1 MKKKS
6 LFVLSTCSFLL
17 FGTLVSCSNESTP
30 FTQAFLVNET
40 TSSDYDIV
48 GLETTGYA
56 QGRKV
61 TFGVVVKNDQKVISE
76 VKAGSETVTHEGGN
90 VYSFVMPA
98 KDVTIEVI
106 LANLEP
112 EKTDEVLGL
121 ADALEKA
128 SEGVS
133 FETVF
138 VEKQTYIDNSGEVSS
153 KSRYARKTTSNATGE
168 YNLVTRY
175 KSVYDYNKDN
185 FENNTPIDVSET
197 EAETITMYSKIPNTT
212 NLGTTALGIDNV
224 VHYYDVLDSA
234 TEVNLDWY
242 ETFNNPF
249 NLLSATD
256 FVEDETEEGLF
267 HLKTED
273 INNRLVC
280 DALAL
285 IVFGDIQQ
293 QYTLE
298 EFSVKV
304 VDGEFTTYSGHFADP
319 QFEWYRSEVSFTGE
333 FKGFGSTVFEA
344 PKPVEGAS
352 DATFDEAIT
361 TLKEGNYTVSVTED
375 YTSAYYGRTVDVT
388 KGYSDGGDS
397 FLQEFYATNADMS
410 TAEPYEAYYYLQQS
424 EIGWGDIE
432 EFSIQRGVKIKEEYY
447 TFSSDLEDVKIKDN
461 LLPTFAISSAL
472 FDKED
477 NKYTLKS
484 SENLPYYM
492 MLGSEE
498 VFSPFTSLSIRNL
511 EITIGEDSVTFVTDD
526 TYGTITTVEYS
537 KIGTTTVP
545 EITIKTTTE
554 DLKTWEDYF
563 KTENDVTLAN
573 NTIPSEI
580 MNIVPTPKVSFGGNV
595 TNVAPNYAEVDEET
609 GFRSMQIVCAL
620 DDVGDYV
627 DVQYDDLLVYFSQA
641 VTKEGFIYD
650 ESNTYEYAFIKEMNV
665 LGVDSTVEISFG
677 GYGNY
682 FVVQYDIAPIVEE
695 EPEV

>member
-17 FGTLVSCSNESTP
+17 FGTLVSCSNETTP
-30 FTQAFLVNET
+30 FVQAFLVKET

-48 GLETTGYA
+48 GLDTTGYA

-106 LANLEP
+106 LTDLEP

-138 VEKQTYIDNSGEVSS
+138 VEKQTYIDNSGNISS
-153 KSRYARKTTSNATGE
+153 QSRYARKITSDATSE

-175 KSVYDYNKDN
+175 ESVYDSVKEN

-249 NLLSATD
+249 NLLSVAD

-293 QYTLE
+293 QYTVE

-537 KIGTTTVP
+537 KIGTTTIP

-563 KTENDVTLAN
+563 KTEDDVTLAN

-641 VTKEGFIYD
+641 VTKEGFIYN

>member
-48 GLETTGYA
+48 GLDNTGYA

-61 TFGVVVKNDQKVISE
+61 TFGVVVKNGQKVISE

-90 VYSFVMPA
+90 VYTFVMPA

-106 LANLEP
+106 LADLEP

-128 SEGVS
+128 SEGAS

-138 VEKQTYIDNSGEVSS
+138 VEKQTYIDNSGNISS
-153 KSRYARKTTSNATGE
+153 QSRYARKITSEATSE

-175 KSVYDYNKDN
+175 DSVYDSNKEN

-197 EAETITMYSKIPNTT
+197 EADTITMYSKIPNTT

-249 NLLSATD
+249 NLLSVTD
-256 FVEDETEEGLF
+256 FVEDETEKGLF

-273 INNRLVC
+273 IKNRLVC

-293 QYTLE
+293 QYTVE

-304 VDGEFTTYSGHFADP
+304 VDGEFTTYSGHFAEP
-319 QFEWYRSEVSFTGE
+319 QFEWYRSEVLFTGE
-333 FKGFGSTVFEA
+333 FKGFGKTVFEE
-344 PKPVEGAS
+344 PKPVDGAS

-361 TLKEGNYTVSVTED
+361 KLKEGNYTVSVTED

-410 TAEPYEAYYYLQQS
+410 TAKPYEAYYYLQQS

-545 EITIKTTTE
+545 GITIKTTTD

-563 KTENDVTLAN
+563 KTEDDVTLAN

-580 MNIVPTPKVSFGGNV
+580 MNLVPTPKVSYGGNV
-595 TNVAPNYAEVDEET
+595 TNVAPNYAEVDKET
-609 GFRSMQIVCAL
+609 GARTMQIVCAL

-627 DVQYDDLLVYFSQA
+627 DLQYDDLLVYFSQA

-650 ESNTYEYAFIKEMNV
+650 ESNTDEYAFKKEMNV

-695 EPEV
+695 EPEA

>member
-17 FGTLVSCSNESTP
+17 FGTLVSCSNEFTP
-30 FTQAFLVNET
+30 FVQAFLVKET

-48 GLETTGYA
+48 GLDTTGYA

-61 TFGVVVKNDQKVISE
+61 TFGVVVKNGQKVISE

-90 VYSFVMPA
+90 VYTFVMPA

-106 LANLEP
+106 LADLEP

-128 SEGVS
+128 SEGAS

-197 EAETITMYSKIPNTT
+197 EAETITMYSKMPNTT

-224 VHYYDVLDSA
+224 IHYYDVLDSA
-234 TEVNLDWY
+234 TGVNLDWY

-256 FVEDETEEGLF
+256 FVEDETEKGLF

-273 INNRLVC
+273 IKNRLVC

-293 QYTLE
+293 QYTVE

-319 QFEWYRSEVSFTGE
+319 QFEWYRSEVLFTGE
-333 FKGFGSTVFEA
+333 FKGFGKTVFEE
-344 PKPVEGAS
+344 PKPVEATS
-352 DATFDEAIT
+352 DATFDEAIAK
-361 TLKEGNYTVSVTED
+361 LKEGNYTVSVTED
-375 YTSAYYGRTVDVT
+375 YTSPYGYGRTVDVT

-410 TAEPYEAYYYLQQS
+410 TAEAYEAYYYLQKS

-447 TFSSDLEDVKIKDN
+447 TFSSDLEDVKIKDD
-461 LLPTFAISSAL
+461 LLPTFALSSAL
-472 FDKED
+472 FDKKD
-477 NKYTLKS
+477 NKYTLKT
-484 SENLPYYM
+484 SENLPYYT
-492 MLGSEE
+492 MLGNEGI
-498 VFSPFTSLSIRNL
+498 FSPFTSLSIRNL

-545 EITIKTTTE
+545 EITIKTTTD

-563 KTENDVTLAN
+563 KTEDDVTLAN

-580 MNIVPTPKVSFGGNV
+580 MNLVPTPKVSFGGNV
-595 TNVAPNYAEVDEET
+595 TNVAPNYAEVDEKT
-609 GFRSMQIVCAL
+609 GARTMQIVCAL

-627 DVQYDDLLVYFSQA
+627 DLQYDDLLVYFSQA

-682 FVVQYDIAPIVEE
+682 FVVQYDIVPIVEE
-695 EPEV
+695 HEV

>member
-48 GLETTGYA
+48 GLDTTGYA

-61 TFGVVVKNDQKVISE
+61 TFGVVVKNGQKVISE
-76 VKAGSETVTHEGGN
+76 VNAGNETVTHEGGN
-90 VYSFVMPA
+90 VYTFVMPA
-98 KDVTIEVI
+98 KDVTIEVV
-106 LANLEP
+106 LADLEP

-128 SEGVS
+128 SEGAS
-133 FETVF
+133 FETVL
-138 VEKQTYIDNSGEVSS
+138 VEKQTYIDNSGNISS
-153 KSRYARKTTSNATGE
+153 QSRYARKITSDATSE

-175 KSVYDYNKDN
+175 KSVYDYNKEN
-185 FENNTPIDVSET
+185 FANNTPIDVSKT
-197 EAETITMYSKIPNTT
+197 EADTITMYSKIPNTT

-249 NLLSATD
+249 NLLSVTD

-273 INNRLVC
+273 IKNRLVC

-293 QYTLE
+293 QYTVE

-304 VDGEFTTYSGHFADP
+304 VDGEFTTYSGHFAEP
-319 QFEWYRSEVSFTGE
+319 QFEWYRSEVLFTGE
-333 FKGFGSTVFEA
+333 FKGFGKTVFEE
-344 PKPVEGAS
+344 PKPVDGAS

-361 TLKEGNYTVSVTED
+361 KLKEGNYTVSVTED

-397 FLQEFYATNADMS
+397 FLQEFYATNADMT
-410 TAEPYEAYYYLQQS
+410 TAEAYEVYYYLQQS

-472 FDKED
+472 FDKEG

-554 DLKTWEDYF
+554 GLKTWEDYF
-563 KTENDVTLAN
+563 KTEDDVTLAN

-580 MNIVPTPKVSFGGNV
+580 MNLVPTPKVSYGGNV
-595 TNVAPNYAEVDEET
+595 TNVAPNYAEVDKET
-609 GFRSMQIVCAL
+609 GARTMQIVCAL

-627 DVQYDDLLVYFSQA
+627 DLQYDDLLVYFSQA

-650 ESNTYEYAFIKEMNV
+650 ESNTDEYAFKKEMNV

-695 EPEV
+695 EPEA

>member
-1 MKKKS
+1 M
-6 LFVLSTCSFLL
+6 
-17 FGTLVSCSNESTP
+17 
-30 FTQAFLVNET
+30 
-40 TSSDYDIV
+40 
-48 GLETTGYA
+48 
-56 QGRKV
+56 
-61 TFGVVVKNDQKVISE
+61 
-76 VKAGSETVTHEGGN
+76 THEGGN
-90 VYSFVMPA
+90 VYTFVMPA

-106 LANLEP
+106 LADLEP

-128 SEGVS
+128 SEGAS

-138 VEKQTYIDNSGEVSS
+138 VEKQTYIDNSGNISS
-153 KSRYARKTTSNATGE
+153 QSRYARKITSEATSE

-175 KSVYDYNKDN
+175 DSVYDSNKEN

-197 EAETITMYSKIPNTT
+197 EADTITMYSKIPNTT

-249 NLLSATD
+249 NLLSVTD
-256 FVEDETEEGLF
+256 FVEDETEKGLF

-273 INNRLVC
+273 IQNRLVC

-293 QYTLE
+293 QYTVE
-298 EFSVKV
+298 KFSVKV
-304 VDGEFTTYSGHFADP
+304 VDGEFTTYLGHFAEP
-319 QFEWYRSEVSFTGE
+319 QFEWYRSEVLFTGE
-333 FKGFGSTVFEA
+333 FKGFGKTVFEE
-344 PKPVEGAS
+344 PKPVDGAS

-361 TLKEGNYTVSVTED
+361 KLKEGNYTVSVTED

-410 TAEPYEAYYYLQQS
+410 TAKPYEAYYYLQQS

-492 MLGSEE
+492 MLGKED

-537 KIGTTTVP
+537 EIGTTTVP
-545 EITIKTTTE
+545 EITIKTTTD

-563 KTENDVTLAN
+563 KTEDDVTLAN

-580 MNIVPTPKVSFGGNV
+580 MNLVPTPKVSYGGNV
-595 TNVAPNYAEVDEET
+595 TNVAPNYAEVDEKT
-609 GFRSMQIVCAL
+609 GARTMQIVCAL

-627 DVQYDDLLVYFSQA
+627 DLQYDDLLVYFSQA

-650 ESNTYEYAFIKEMNV
+650 ESNTDEYAFIKEMNV

-695 EPEV
+695 EPEA